1 MLNAGAFT
9 MIDRFAV
16 ADPEAPSVTFT
27 VKFDVPA
34 VVGVPE
40 IVLPER
46 LSPAG
51 SVPPDTDQVYGGV
64 PPMAFSA
71 CE

>member
-1 MLNAGAFT
+1 MLNGGALT
-9 MIDRFAV
+9 RIDRFAV

-27 VKFDVPA
+27 VKFAVPA

-40 IVLPER
+40 IVLPVSV
-46 LSPAG
+46 SPAG
-51 SVPPDTDQVYGGV
+51 SVPPDTDHVYGGV
-64 PPMAFSA
+64 PPVAFNA